1 MPFFLLIAG
10 IILIVAAYRKKHGE
24 LFALIKEDFFGDNN
38 FVMWSL
44 SIVLLISLGYVK
56 QLKPITD
63 AFLVL
68 IILVIIV
75 RNYRDNKD
83 ILSMFIEQVKGSTGD
98 KSTGSHATGAGMIQA
113 TGISAAISVG
123 QNVINEAR
131 NRLKGI
137 RK

>member
-24 LFALIKEDFFGDNN
+24 LFSLLKDDFFGDNN
-38 FVMWSL
+38 FIMWTL
-44 SIVLLISLGYVK
+44 AIVLLVSLGYIK

-68 IILVIIV
+68 VILVIIV

-83 ILSMFIEQVKGSTGD
+83 ILSMFIDQVKGATGD
-98 KSTGSHATGAGMIQA
+98 RSTGSHTSGASMIKA
-113 TGISAAISVG
+113 TGIGAAQSIVSQV
-123 QNVINEAR
+123 R
-131 NRLKGI
+131 SRLEGI
-137 RK
+137 LK